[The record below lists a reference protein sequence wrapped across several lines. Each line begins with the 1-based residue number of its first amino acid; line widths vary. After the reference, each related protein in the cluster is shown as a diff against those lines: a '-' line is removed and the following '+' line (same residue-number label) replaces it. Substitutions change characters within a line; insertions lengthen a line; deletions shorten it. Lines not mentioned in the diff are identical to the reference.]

1 MKVLTREGCIVERC
15 IAEEAVEFCIEHLS
29 DVSTV
34 GVPSNQKMGLSK
46 PLSSC
51 TVSLVDRGLFNQAYL
66 YVLENTEEVLPY
78 IEEHMIHIKITYPKF
93 RKRTKWLQVCE
104 WHVRKE
110 KGRFGGEE
118 DAPSPLHS
126 GFPNRTQHREVEDS
140 VRPDFMS
147 EFVYGY

>member
-1 MKVLTREGCIVERC
+1 MGGLGIRNLEYVKNGALSGKILWCIGCT
-15 IAEEAVEFCIEHLS
+15 A
-29 DVSTV
+29 
-34 GVPSNQKMGLSK
+34 
-46 PLSSC
+46 
-51 TVSLVDRGLFNQAYL
+51 
-66 YVLENTEEVLPY
+66 
-78 IEEHMIHIKITYPKF
+78 
-93 RKRTKWLQVCE
+93 CE

-126 GFPNRTQHREVEDS
+126 GFPNRTQHRELEDS